1 MIKVSGIL
9 YDLTG
14 NPLSNAEISIYQLTN
29 SNESAKGNNAKIYT
43 DNNGVYSFNLAN
55 GIYDCYI
62 KSSILTDVNH
72 AGYLV
77 VTDESVDCK
86 LEDILSDIPYKE
98 LIKAFGIDE
107 NSVNVGILEK
117 VLHLIGSQILLNGGI
132 PYTSN
137 NPPKFSDLLEVPTL
151 EVDWESIQN
160 KPTVYPP
167 SSHKHS
173 MSDVTDF
180 DINNYIDLEEIQ
192 CKIEISNELDIS
204 TKVPT
209 CNAVYEHLHN
219 KYDINGNL
227 VKKGVITKIYDI
239 INNIDCIQPIK
250 NSEKY
255 ITSGA
260 VYNAIQ
266 NFQHSLN
273 STPDSGEV
281 NTSKWDVYT
290 VGNDQTYRKTITLS
304 APSDEYYFSGNL
316 NFSPHEVLSYEI
328 KINGTR
334 FAYGVSHYCL
344 APGGCSGGGSIVN
357 YWSKTEGSTKWG
369 VILNP
374 GSTVYIEYIVT
385 RQVKGMIEDNF
396 MSGRGNSVSFVSKH
410 LYQKNAPLVQ
420 TTPATPTPFDDET
433 IPRY

>member
-14 NPLSNAEISIYQLTN
+14 NALSNAEISIYQIIN
-29 SNESAKGNNAKIYT
+29 SNESAKGNNAKVHT
-43 DNNGVYSFNLAN
+43 DENGVYSFNLAN

-72 AGYLV
+72 AGYLI

-117 VLHLIGSQILLNGGI
+117 VLHLIGSQILLNGGV

-151 EVDWESIQN
+151 EVDWDSVEN
-160 KPTVYPP
+160 KPTEYPP

-173 MSDVTDF
+173 MSDVTGF
-180 DINNYIDLEEIQ
+180 DINNYIDLDDIQ
-192 CKIEISNELDIS
+192 SKIEISNELDIS

-250 NSEKY
+250 GSEKY

-266 NFQHSLN
+266 NFQNSLD
-273 STPDSGEV
+273 SMPESGEV
-281 NTSKWDVYT
+281 NTSKWDVST
-290 VGNDQTYRKTITLS
+290 VGKVKTYRKTITLS
-304 APSDEYYFSGNL
+304 APSDEYYFSGGL
-316 NFSPHEVLSYEI
+316 NCYPDKGLSYEI

-334 FAYGVSHYCL
+334 FAYGVADYRVMS
-344 APGGCSGGGSIVN
+344 GGCSGGASTVY
-357 YWSKTEGSTKWG
+357 YWSKKEGSTGWRL
-369 VILNP
+369 ILNP

-385 RQVKGMIEDNF
+385 RPHNSSDNY
-396 MSGRGNSVSFVSKH
+396 MDGEGRSVSFVSKR

>member
-72 AGYLV
+72 AGYLI

-173 MSDVTDF
+173 MSDVTEF

-192 CKIEISNELDIS
+192 SKIEISNELDIS

-239 INNIDCIQPIK
+239 INNIDNIQPIK

-266 NFQHSLN
+266 NFQYSLN
-273 STPDSGEV
+273 SMPESGEV
-281 NTSKWDVYT
+281 DTSKWYVST
-290 VGNDQTYRKTITLS
+290 VDKVKTYRKTITLT
-304 APSDEYYFSGNL
+304 APGDEYYFSGDL
-316 NFSPHEVLSYEI
+316 IFSPGEVSYYEI
-328 KINGTR
+328 KINGVR
-334 FAYGVSHYCL
+334 FGYGIAGRSVSS
-344 APGGCSGGGSIVN
+344 AGSV
-357 YWSKTEGSTKWG
+357 YFWTKTEGSMKWG
-369 VILNP
+369 IILNP
-374 GSTVYIEYIVT
+374 GSTVYIEYIAT
-385 RQVKGMIEDNF
+385 ESPDSYRFKDDFMNSKG
-396 MSGRGNSVSFVSKH
+396 SSVSFVSKH
-410 LYQKNAPLVQ
+410 LCQKNAPLVQ

>member
-14 NPLSNAEISIYQLTN
+14 NALSNAEISIYQIIN
-29 SNESAKGNNAKIYT
+29 SNESAKGNNARIYT

-98 LIKAFGIDE
+98 LITSFSIDE
-107 NSVNVGILEK
+107 NSVNVGLLNK
-117 VLHLIGSQILLNGGI
+117 VLHLIGSQIILNGGV

-137 NPPKFSDLLEVPTL
+137 NPPKFNDLLDVPAL
-151 EVDWESIQN
+151 DVDWESIQN
-160 KPTVYPP
+160 KPIDYPP
-167 SSHKHS
+167 SAHNHS

-192 CKIEISNELDIS
+192 SKIEISNELDIS
-204 TKVPT
+204 TKIPT

-219 KYDINGNL
+219 KYDVNGNL

-239 INNIDCIQPIK
+239 INNIDNIQPIE

-266 NFQHSLN
+266 NFQYSLD
-273 STPDSGEV
+273 SMPESGEV
-281 NTSKWDVYT
+281 NTSKWDVST
-290 VGNDQTYRKTITLS
+290 VDKVKTYRKTITLT
-304 APSDEYYFSGNL
+304 APGDEYYFSGDL
-316 NFSPHEVLSYEI
+316 NFSPDEVLSYEI

-334 FAYGVSHYCL
+334 FAYGVSNFYV
-344 APGGCSGGGSIVN
+344 ATGGCSGGASTVY
-357 YWSKTEGSTKWG
+357 YWSKTEGSAKWG
-369 VILNP
+369 VILNS
-374 GSTVYIEYIVT
+374 GSEVYIEYIVT
-385 RQVKGMIEDNF
+385 KENNNKDDF
-396 MSGRGNSVSFVSKH
+396 MSGKGSSVSFVSKH

>member
-14 NPLSNAEISIYQLTN
+14 NALSNAEISIYQIIN
-29 SNESAKGNNAKIYT
+29 SNESAKGNNAKVHT

-98 LIKAFGIDE
+98 LITSFNIDE
-107 NSVNVGILEK
+107 NSVNVGLLYK
-117 VLHLIGSQILLNGGI
+117 VLHLIGSQIILNGGV

-151 EVDWESIQN
+151 EVDWDSIEN
-160 KPTVYPP
+160 KPTEYPP
-167 SSHKHS
+167 FSHKHS

-192 CKIEISNELDIS
+192 SKIEISNELDIS
-204 TKVPT
+204 TKIPT

-239 INNIDCIQPIK
+239 INNIDNIQPIE

-266 NFQHSLN
+266 NFQYSLD
-273 STPDSGEV
+273 SMPESGEV
-281 NTSKWDVYT
+281 NTSKWDVST
-290 VGNDQTYRKTITLS
+290 VDKVKTYRKTITLS

-316 NFSPHEVLSYEI
+316 GFTPDEVLSYEI

-334 FAYGVSHYCL
+334 FAYGVSLFYV
-344 APGGCSGGGSIVN
+344 ATGGCSGGASTVH
-357 YWSKTEGSTKWG
+357 YWSKTEGSMKWG
-369 VILNP
+369 IILNP

-385 RQVKGMIEDNF
+385 RSVEGMPKDDF
-396 MSGRGNSVSFVSKH
+396 MSGKGSSVSFVSKH

>member
-14 NPLSNAEISIYQLTN
+14 NALSNAEISIYQIIN
-29 SNESAKGNNAKIYT
+29 SNESAKGNNAKVHT
-43 DNNGVYSFNLAN
+43 DENGVYSFNLAN

-72 AGYLV
+72 AGYLI

-137 NPPKFSDLLEVPTL
+137 NPPKFSDLLDVPAL
-151 EVDWESIQN
+151 EVDWDIIEN
-160 KPTVYPP
+160 KPTEYPP

-173 MSDVTDF
+173 MSDVTGF

-266 NFQHSLN
+266 NFQYSL
-273 STPDSGEV
+273 DSMPESGDV
-281 NTSKWDVYT
+281 NISKWDVST
-290 VGNDQTYRKTITLS
+290 VGKVKTYRKTITLS

-316 NFSPHEVLSYEI
+316 SFSPDEISSYEI
-328 KINGTR
+328 KINGVR
-334 FAYGVSHYCL
+334 FGYGIAGRRGMAGEIY
-344 APGGCSGGGSIVN
+344 
-357 YWSKTEGSTKWG
+357 YWSKTEGSMNWG
-369 VILNP
+369 IILQP

-385 RQVKGMIEDNF
+385 IRGDGMPKDDF
-396 MSGRGNSVSFVSKH
+396 MSGKGSSVSFVSKR

-420 TTPATPTPFDDET
+420 TTPATPTPFDDKT

>member
-14 NPLSNAEISIYQLTN
+14 NALSNAEISIYQIIN
-29 SNESAKGNNAKIYT
+29 SNESAKGNNAKVHT

-98 LIKAFGIDE
+98 LITSFSIDE
-107 NSVNVGILEK
+107 NSVNVGLLNK
-117 VLHLIGSQILLNGGI
+117 VLHLIGSQIILNGGV

-137 NPPKFSDLLEVPTL
+137 NPPKFSDLLDVPTL
-151 EVDWESIQN
+151 EADWDSIEN
-160 KPTVYPP
+160 KPTEYPP

-173 MSDVTDF
+173 MSDVTGF

-192 CKIEISNELDIS
+192 SKIEISNELDIS
-204 TKVPT
+204 TKIPT

-239 INNIDCIQPIK
+239 INNIDNIQPIK

-266 NFQHSLN
+266 NFKNSLN
-273 STPDSGEV
+273 SMPDSGEV
-281 NTSKWDVYT
+281 NTREWDLST
-290 VGNDQTYRKTITLS
+290 VGKVTTLRKTITLT
-304 APSDEYYFSGNL
+304 APGDEYYFSGGL
-316 NFSPHEVLSYEI
+316 GYSPHEVLSYEI
-328 KINGTR
+328 KINGAR
-334 FAYGVSHYCL
+334 FGYGVSNSYVTQ
-344 APGGCSGGGSIVN
+344 GGCNGGSSTVY
-357 YWSKTEGSTKWG
+357 YWSKQEGSTSWG
-369 VILNP
+369 IILNP

-385 RQVKGMIEDNF
+385 KNNKQSVGYA
-396 MSGRGNSVSFVSKH
+396 GGSVSFVSKR

-420 TTPATPTPFDDET
+420 TTPATPTIFDDT
-433 IPRY
+433 RIPRY

>member
-14 NPLSNAEISIYQLTN
+14 NALSNAEISIYQIIN
-29 SNESAKGNNAKIYT
+29 SNESAKGNNAKVHT
-43 DNNGVYSFNLAN
+43 DENGVYSFNLAN

-72 AGYLV
+72 AGYLI

-117 VLHLIGSQILLNGGI
+117 VLHLIGSQILLNGGV

-151 EVDWESIQN
+151 EVDWDSIEN
-160 KPTVYPP
+160 KPTEYPP

-173 MSDVTDF
+173 MSDVTEF

-192 CKIEISNELDIS
+192 SKIEISNELDIS

-239 INNIDCIQPIK
+239 INNIDNIQPIK

-266 NFQHSLN
+266 NFQYSLD
-273 STPDSGEV
+273 SMPESGEV
-281 NTSKWDVYT
+281 NTSKWDVST
-290 VGNDQTYRKTITLS
+290 AGKVKTYRKTITLS
-304 APSDEYYFSGNL
+304 APSDEYYFSGGL
-316 NFSPHEVLSYEI
+316 YCSPDEVLSYEI

-334 FAYGVSHYCL
+334 FAHGVSNYYV
-344 APGGCSGGGSIVN
+344 ATGGCSGGASTVY
-357 YWSKTEGSTKWG
+357 YWSKTEGSTDWRI
-369 VILNP
+369 ILQP

-385 RQVKGMIEDNF
+385 RENNNKDDFMNGKG
-396 MSGRGNSVSFVSKH
+396 SSVSFVSKH

>member
-72 AGYLV
+72 AGYLI

-180 DINNYIDLEEIQ
+180 YINNYIDLEEIQ
-192 CKIEISNELDIS
+192 SKIEISNELDIS

-281 NTSKWDVYT
+281 NTSKWDVST
-290 VGNDQTYRKTITLS
+290 VDKVKTFRKTITLT
-304 APSDEYYFSGNL
+304 APGDEYYFSGNL
-316 NFSPHEVLSYEI
+316 YCSPNEVLSYEI
-328 KINGTR
+328 KINGVR
-334 FAYGVSHYCL
+334 FGYGIASRYIT
-344 APGGCSGGGSIVN
+344 PGGSSGPASTVY
-357 YWSKTEGSTKWG
+357 YWSKKEGSMYWRI
-369 VILNP
+369 ILQP

-385 RQVKGMIEDNF
+385 RQNNNNDDL
-396 MSGRGNSVSFVSKH
+396 MSGKGSSVSFVSKH
-410 LYQKNAPLVQ
+410 LYQKNAPLVH
-420 TTPATPTPFDDET
+420 TTPTTPTIFDDVT

>member
-14 NPLSNAEISIYQLTN
+14 NALSNAEISIYQIIN

-117 VLHLIGSQILLNGGI
+117 VLHLIGSQILLNGGV
-132 PYTSN
+132 PYTTT
-137 NPPKFSDLLEVPTL
+137 NPPKFDDILDVPDFNM
-151 EVDWESIQN
+151 DWENIEN
-160 KPTVYPP
+160 KPTEFTPAY
-167 SSHKHS
+167 HNHS

-180 DINNYIDLEEIQ
+180 DINNYIDLDDLQ
-192 CKIEISNELDIS
+192 SKIEISNELDIS

-227 VKKGVITKIYDI
+227 VTKGVITKIYDI
-239 INNIDCIQPIK
+239 INNIDNIQPIK

-266 NFQHSLN
+266 NFQYSLD
-273 STPDSGEV
+273 SMPESGEV
-281 NTSKWDVYT
+281 NTSKWDVST
-290 VGNDQTYRKTITLS
+290 VDKVKTFRKTITLT
-304 APSDEYYFSGNL
+304 APGDEYYFSGDL
-316 NFSPHEVLSYEI
+316 NFSPDEVISYEI
-328 KINGTR
+328 KINGAR
-334 FAYGVSHYCL
+334 FAYGVSNFYV
-344 APGGCSGGGSIVN
+344 ATGGCSGGASTVY
-357 YWSKTEGSTKWG
+357 YWSKTEGSMKWG
-369 VILNP
+369 IILNS

-385 RQVKGMIEDNF
+385 KENNNKDDFMNSKG
-396 MSGRGNSVSFVSKH
+396 SSVSFVSKH

>member
-14 NPLSNAEISIYQLTN
+14 NALSNAEISIYQIIN
-29 SNESAKGNNAKIYT
+29 SNESAKGNNAKVHT
-43 DNNGVYSFNLAN
+43 DENGVYSFNLAN

-72 AGYLV
+72 AGYLI

-117 VLHLIGSQILLNGGI
+117 VLHLIGSQILLNGGV

-151 EVDWESIQN
+151 EVDWDSVEN
-160 KPTVYPP
+160 KPTEYPP

-173 MSDVTDF
+173 MSDVTGF
-180 DINNYIDLEEIQ
+180 DINNYIDLDDIQ
-192 CKIEISNELDIS
+192 SKIEISNELDIS

-239 INNIDCIQPIK
+239 INNIDNIQPIK

-266 NFQHSLN
+266 NFQYSLN
-273 STPDSGEV
+273 SMPERGEV
-281 NTSKWDVYT
+281 DTRKWDVST
-290 VGNDQTYRKTITLS
+290 AGKVTTLRQTITLT
-304 APSDEYYFSGNL
+304 APGDEYLFSGDL
-316 NFSPHEVLSYEI
+316 SCDPDEVLSYEI

-334 FAYGVSHYCL
+334 YGYGVSGYRVIQ
-344 APGGCSGGGSIVN
+344 GGCSGGSSTVY
-357 YWSKTEGSTKWG
+357 YWSKKEGSMAWRI
-369 VILNP
+369 ILNP

-385 RQVKGMIEDNF
+385 RDIYKNNS
-396 MSGRGNSVSFVSKH
+396 MSNADLVSFVSKRF
-410 LYQKNAPLVQ
+410 YQKNAPLVQ
-420 TTPATPTPFDDET
+420 TTPATPTPFDNKT

>member
-14 NPLSNAEISIYQLTN
+14 NALSNAEISIYQLTN
-29 SNESAKGNNAKIYT
+29 SNESAKGNNAKIHT
-43 DNNGVYSFNLAN
+43 DKDGVYSFNLAN

-72 AGYLV
+72 AGYLL

-98 LIKAFGIDE
+98 LIASFSIDE
-107 NSVNVGILEK
+107 NSVNVGILSK
-117 VLHLIGSQILLNGGI
+117 VLHLIGSQIILNGGI
-132 PYTSN
+132 PYTTS
-137 NPPKFSDLLEVPTL
+137 NPPKFEDLLEVPDFNI
-151 EVDWESIQN
+151 DWENIEN
-160 KPTVYPP
+160 KPTEFAPAY
-167 SSHKHS
+167 HNHS
-173 MSDVTDF
+173 MSDITDF
-180 DINNYIDLEEIQ
+180 DINNYIDLDDIQ
-192 CKIEISNELDIS
+192 SKIEISNELDMS

-227 VKKGVITKIYDI
+227 VTKGVITKIYDI
-239 INNIDCIQPIK
+239 INNIDNIQPIE

-266 NFQHSLN
+266 NFQYSLD
-273 STPDSGEV
+273 SMPESGEV
-281 NTSKWDVYT
+281 KTYKWDVHT
-290 VGNDQTYRKTITLS
+290 ADNVKTYRKTITLT
-304 APSDEYYFSGNL
+304 APVDEYYFSGDL
-316 NFSPHEVLSYEI
+316 NCSPDEVLSYEI

-334 FAYGVSHYCL
+334 FAHGVSNYYV
-344 APGGCSGGGSIVN
+344 ATGGCSGGASTVY
-357 YWSKTEGSTKWG
+357 YWSKTEGSMNWG
-369 VILNP
+369 IILQS

-385 RQVKGMIEDNF
+385 RPNNNNDDFMNTKG
-396 MSGRGNSVSFVSKH
+396 SSVSFVSKH
-410 LYQKNAPLVQ
+410 LYQKNAPLVK
-420 TTPATPTPFDDET
+420 TYPTTPTPFDDET

>member
-14 NPLSNAEISIYQLTN
+14 NALSNAEISIYQIIN

-98 LIKAFGIDE
+98 LITSFNIDE
-107 NSVNVGILEK
+107 NSVNVGLLNK
-117 VLHLIGSQILLNGGI
+117 VLHLIGSQIILNGGV

-151 EVDWESIQN
+151 EVDWDSIEN
-160 KPTVYPP
+160 KPTEYPP

-192 CKIEISNELDIS
+192 SKIEISNELDIS
-204 TKVPT
+204 TKIPT

-239 INNIDCIQPIK
+239 INNIDNIQPIK

-266 NFQHSLN
+266 NFQYSLN
-273 STPDSGEV
+273 SMPESGEV
-281 NTSKWDVYT
+281 NTSKWDVST
-290 VGNDQTYRKTITLS
+290 VDKVKTLRKTITLT
-304 APSDEYYFSGNL
+304 APGDEYYFSGDL
-316 NFSPHEVLSYEI
+316 YFDPDEVLSYEI
-328 KINGTR
+328 KINGAR
-334 FAYGVSHYCL
+334 YGYGVSDFYVT
-344 APGGCSGGGSIVN
+344 PGGCSGGASRVY
-357 YWSKTEGSTKWG
+357 YWSKHEGSTGWG
-369 VILNP
+369 IILNP

-385 RQVKGMIEDNF
+385 TGSNYKADS
-396 MSGRGNSVSFVSKH
+396 MSSGNSVSFVSKH

-420 TTPATPTPFDDET
+420 STPATPTPFDDET

>member
-14 NPLSNAEISIYQLTN
+14 NALSNAEISIYQIIN

-98 LIKAFGIDE
+98 LITSFSIDE
-107 NSVNVGILEK
+107 NSVNVGLLNK
-117 VLHLIGSQILLNGGI
+117 VLHLIGSQIILNGGV

-137 NPPKFSDLLEVPTL
+137 NPPKFSDLLDVPTL
-151 EVDWESIQN
+151 EADWDSIEN
-160 KPTVYPP
+160 KPTEYPP

-173 MSDVTDF
+173 MSDVTGF

-192 CKIEISNELDIS
+192 SKIEISNELDIS
-204 TKVPT
+204 TKIPT

-239 INNIDCIQPIK
+239 INNIDNIQPIK

-266 NFQHSLN
+266 NFQYSLD
-273 STPDSGEV
+273 SMPDSGEV
-281 NTSKWDVYT
+281 NTSRWDVST
-290 VGNDQTYRKTITLS
+290 AGRVKTYRKTITLS
-304 APSDEYYFSGNL
+304 APGSEYYFSGGL
-316 NFSPHEVLSYEI
+316 SGVPGDVLSYEI
-328 KINGTR
+328 KINGAR
-334 FAYGVSHYCL
+334 FGYGVAGYRVI
-344 APGGCSGGGSIVN
+344 PGGSSGAPSTVY
-357 YWSKTEGSTKWG
+357 YWDKIEGSRTWG
-369 VILNP
+369 IILNP

-385 RQVKGMIEDNF
+385 SNSNNYDDMKG
-396 MSGRGNSVSFVSKH
+396 GKVSFVSKR
-410 LYQKNAPLVQ
+410 LYQKNVTLVQ
-420 TTPATPTPFDDET
+420 TTPATPSIFDDET

>member
-14 NPLSNAEISIYQLTN
+14 NALSNAEISIYQIIN
-29 SNESAKGNNAKIYT
+29 SNESAKGNNAKVHT
-43 DNNGVYSFNLAN
+43 DENGVYSFNLAN

-151 EVDWESIQN
+151 EVDWDSIEN
-160 KPTVYPP
+160 KPTEYPP

-173 MSDVTDF
+173 MSDVTEF

-192 CKIEISNELDIS
+192 SKIEISNELDIS

-227 VKKGVITKIYDI
+227 VTKGVITKIYDI
-239 INNIDCIQPIK
+239 INNIDNIQPIK
-250 NSEKY
+250 GSGKY

-266 NFQHSLN
+266 NFQYSLD
-273 STPDSGEV
+273 SMPESGEV
-281 NTSKWDVYT
+281 NTSKWDVST
-290 VGNDQTYRKTITLS
+290 AGKVKTYRKTITLT
-304 APSDEYYFSGNL
+304 APGDEYYFSGSL
-316 NFSPHEVLSYEI
+316 HFSPDEISSYEI
-328 KINGTR
+328 KINGVR
-334 FAYGVSHYCL
+334 FGYGIASRYTTT
-344 APGGCSGGGSIVN
+344 AGCSGGASTVHF
-357 YWSKTEGSTKWG
+357 WSKTEGSMKWG

-385 RQVKGMIEDNF
+385 RSGDGMPKDDF
-396 MSGRGNSVSFVSKH
+396 MSGKGSSVSFVSKR

>member
-14 NPLSNAEISIYQLTN
+14 NALSNAEISIYQIIN

-98 LIKAFGIDE
+98 LITSFSIDE
-107 NSVNVGILEK
+107 NSVNVGLLNK
-117 VLHLIGSQILLNGGI
+117 VLHLIGSQIILNGGV

-137 NPPKFSDLLEVPTL
+137 NPPKFNDLLDVPAL
-151 EVDWESIQN
+151 DVDWESIQN
-160 KPTVYPP
+160 KPIDYPP
-167 SSHKHS
+167 SAHNHS

-192 CKIEISNELDIS
+192 SKIEISNELDIS
-204 TKVPT
+204 TKIPT

-219 KYDINGNL
+219 KYDVNGNL

-239 INNIDCIQPIK
+239 INNIDNIQPIE

-266 NFQHSLN
+266 NFQYSLD
-273 STPDSGEV
+273 SMPESGEV
-281 NTSKWDVYT
+281 NTSKWDVST
-290 VGNDQTYRKTITLS
+290 VDKVKTYRKTITLT
-304 APSDEYYFSGNL
+304 APGDEYYFSGDL
-316 NFSPHEVLSYEI
+316 NFSPDEVLSYEI

-334 FAYGVSHYCL
+334 FAYGVSNFYV
-344 APGGCSGGGSIVN
+344 ATGGCSGGASTVY
-357 YWSKTEGSTKWG
+357 YWSKTEGSAKWG
-369 VILNP
+369 VILNS
-374 GSTVYIEYIVT
+374 GSEVYIEYIVT
-385 RQVKGMIEDNF
+385 RENNNKDDF
-396 MSGRGNSVSFVSKH
+396 MSGKGSSVSFVSKH

>member
-14 NPLSNAEISIYQLTN
+14 NALSNAEISIYQIIN

-98 LIKAFGIDE
+98 LITSFSIDE
-107 NSVNVGILEK
+107 NSVNVGLLYK
-117 VLHLIGSQILLNGGI
+117 VLHLIGSQIILNGGV

-137 NPPKFSDLLEVPTL
+137 NPPKFSDLLDVPTL
-151 EVDWESIQN
+151 EVDWDSIEN
-160 KPTVYPP
+160 KPTNYPP
-167 SSHKHS
+167 SAHEHS

-180 DINNYIDLEEIQ
+180 DIKNYIDLEEIQ
-192 CKIEISNELDIS
+192 SKIEISNELDIS
-204 TKVPT
+204 TKIPT

-239 INNIDCIQPIK
+239 INNIDNIQPIK

-266 NFQHSLN
+266 NFQYSLN
-273 STPDSGEV
+273 SMPESGEV
-281 NTSKWDVYT
+281 NTSKWDVST
-290 VGNDQTYRKTITLS
+290 VGKVKTYRKTITLS
-304 APSDEYYFSGNL
+304 APGDEYLFSGGL
-316 NFSPHEVLSYEI
+316 YFDPDEVLSYEI
-328 KINGTR
+328 KINGAR
-334 FAYGVSHYCL
+334 YAYGVSNFYVTT
-344 APGGCSGGGSIVN
+344 GGCSGGASTVY
-357 YWSKTEGSTKWG
+357 YWSKQEGSTGWRI
-369 VILNP
+369 ILNP

-385 RQVKGMIEDNF
+385 RQNDNKDYVV
-396 MSGRGNSVSFVSKH
+396 GGAGGSVSFVSKH

-420 TTPATPTPFDDET
+420 TTPASPTPFDDAT

>member
-14 NPLSNAEISIYQLTN
+14 NALSNAEISIYQIIN

-98 LIKAFGIDE
+98 LITSFNIDE
-107 NSVNVGILEK
+107 NSVNVGLLNK
-117 VLHLIGSQILLNGGI
+117 VLHLIGSQIILNGGV

-137 NPPKFSDLLEVPTL
+137 NPPKFSDLLDVPTL
-151 EVDWESIQN
+151 EADWDSIEN
-160 KPTVYPP
+160 KPTDYPP
-167 SSHKHS
+167 SAHNHS

-192 CKIEISNELDIS
+192 SKIEISNELDIS
-204 TKVPT
+204 TKIPT

-239 INNIDCIQPIK
+239 INNIDNIQPIK

-266 NFQHSLN
+266 NFQYSLN
-273 STPDSGEV
+273 SMPESGEV
-281 NTSKWDVYT
+281 DTSKWDFST
-290 VGNDQTYRKTITLS
+290 VGKVKTYRKTITLT
-304 APSDEYYFSGNL
+304 APGDEYYFSGNL
-316 NFSPHEVLSYEI
+316 NVTPDEISSYEI
-328 KINGTR
+328 KINGVR
-334 FAYGVSHYCL
+334 FGYGTSNRKGMHGEVY
-344 APGGCSGGGSIVN
+344 
-357 YWSKTEGSTKWG
+357 YWYKTEGSMKWG
-369 VILNP
+369 IILNP

-385 RQVKGMIEDNF
+385 RSDAFFPKDLFINSKG
-396 MSGRGNSVSFVSKH
+396 SSVSFVSKH